1 MKYISSLLMFVI
13 ATWAM
18 WMMTPGWA
26 QAGSGFYVSG
36 EVGANFATGLDTT
49 GTSNDR
55 PSVCDE
61 YINPLYDEVE
71 NSDAKDSNGK
81 LYSEYNCTG
90 SDRGA
95 GGRWKNEFEGATGIL
110 AGAAAGYSFAGQNPN
125 SPLGGLRVELEYF
138 YRQSNY
144 DQTADI
150 PFGVGTQGDKL
161 RDEIVQA
168 TDRIGSI
175 TSHNLFGNLF
185 YDFANTSRFTP
196 YIGVGGGVGFTDMEY
211 GSVWVRN
218 EDSKKADDSYRIT
231 TGEGLP
237 NYDEIRRELAK
248 TVSVGPSYAQR
259 RALWGS
265 RSCSGWITRLRRPRR
280 WGSKGR
286 WVRFGSFSDDFIWNP
301 LRTHEPN
308 LRTRRKRTGIGQVQD
323 QRHRVFRRQREPE
336 VPFLDHSDFPCLGMK
351 IANVSPNLL
360 FICHSCPFPSVIP
373 AVCKRE
379 SSLGFW
385 GVDRVQGKGQRLWI
399 LDLDPR
405 LQMSGTSVEDDRE
418 WSETSPF
425 HLLICR
431 RQVRVRDSPLHS

>member
-1 MKYISSLLMFVI
+1 MKGTFPLLVLVI
-13 ATWAM
+13 ATLATWAVA
-18 WMMTPGWA
+18 PGWVE
-26 QAGSGFYVSG
+26 AGSGFYVSG
-36 EVGANFATGLDTT
+36 DLGINIASGMDTT

-81 LYSEYNCTG
+81 LYSEYKCTG

-95 GGRWKNEFEGATGIL
+95 GGRWENEFEGATGIL

-150 PFGVGTQGDKL
+150 PFGVGPQGDKL
-161 RDEIVQA
+161 RDEIRQA

-185 YDFANTSRFTP
+185 YDFVNTSRFTP

-237 NYDEIRRELAK
+237 NYDAIRRELAK
-248 TVSVGPSYAQR
+248 TVSSAQATLSDVLYGFQVLFGVDYAVTE
-259 RALWGS
+259 ATSLG
-265 RSCSGWITRLRRPRR
+265 L
-280 WGSKGR
+280 KGR
-286 WVRFGSFSDDFIWNP
+286 WVRFSSFSDDFIWYP
-301 LRTHEPN
+301 LRSHEPN
-308 LRTRRKRTGIGQVQD
+308 LRRNGS
-323 QRHRVFRRQREPE
+323 EP
-336 VPFLDHSDFPCLGMK
+336 VSGRFKTSDLEFFG
-351 IANVSPNLL
+351 VSVNLKYH
-360 FICHSCPFPSVIP
+360 F
-373 AVCKRE
+373 
-379 SSLGFW
+379 
-385 GVDRVQGKGQRLWI
+385 
-399 LDLDPR
+399 
-405 LQMSGTSVEDDRE
+405 
-418 WSETSPF
+418 
-425 HLLICR
+425 
-431 RQVRVRDSPLHS
+431 